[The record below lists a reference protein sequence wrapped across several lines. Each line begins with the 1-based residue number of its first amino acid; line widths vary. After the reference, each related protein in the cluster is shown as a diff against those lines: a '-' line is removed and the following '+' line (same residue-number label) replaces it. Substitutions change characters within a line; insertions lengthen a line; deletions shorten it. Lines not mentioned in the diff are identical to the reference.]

1 MNHGGAAGGRDA
13 TEVCVALS
21 CKRIG
26 SVLHTDDRDERWR
39 HEPRELARAAVRGRR
54 RLHGGAAYRAANH
67 GWVRAVSLDRSS
79 RGRPPKAFDRPAG
92 DERVLAGVAKKEN
105 ADLRQRHGVGSSLY
119 RGQRENEKRKKPFSL
134 LSNSKGVSNRS
145 REHNFARCLPPQA
158 SISPATSLLGK
169 VLTSLSAIAGVT
181 HILERRRT
189 SKRACAN
196 TMVGAEPNTRGKTA
210 PAAGG
215 SRVSG
220 RQQGAATRPRVGG
233 EPRSA
238 WSTGSRRA
246 AAGGDTTEVEP

>member
-1 MNHGGAAGGRDA
+1 M
-13 TEVCVALS
+13 ALS

-67 GWVRAVSLDRSS
+67 GWVRAVQPRPELTRAASC
-79 RGRPPKAFDRPAG
+79 RGVDRPAG
-92 DERVLAGVAKKEN
+92 HERVLAWVSEERKTPPLGNSSFQKKPN
-105 ADLRQRHGVGSSLY
+105 
-119 RGQRENEKRKKPFSL
+119 KRKPLPL
-134 LSNSKGVSNRS
+134 LSNSARVRLVSNSS

-233 EPRSA
+233 EQRSA

>member
-1 MNHGGAAGGRDA
+1 M
-13 TEVCVALS
+13 ALS

-39 HEPRELARAAVRGRR
+39 HEPRELARAVVRGRR

-67 GWVRAVSLDRSS
+67 GWVRAVQPRPELTRAASC
-79 RGRPPKAFDRPAG
+79 RGVDRPAG
-92 DERVLAGVAKKEN
+92 HERVLAWVSEERKTFFACEKLRFPDKN
-105 ADLRQRHGVGSSLY
+105 A
-119 RGQRENEKRKKPFSL
+119 NKRKLCLCCPTARVRL
-134 LSNSKGVSNRS
+134 VSNSS